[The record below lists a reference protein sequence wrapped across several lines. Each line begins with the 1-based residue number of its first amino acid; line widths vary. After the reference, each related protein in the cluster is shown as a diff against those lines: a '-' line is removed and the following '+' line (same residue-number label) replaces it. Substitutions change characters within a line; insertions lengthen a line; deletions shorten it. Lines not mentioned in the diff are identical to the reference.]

1 MTEPIRDPASIP
13 VPSSIPP
20 SAPAMGGNPTR
31 ASRQGEMVEEVY
43 FDGPISLWGRLSAFL
58 WAGFVVALVVA
69 VPIVIAITSKDSK
82 SGLPWYVDLI
92 LILLALAAPTWVW
105 VRHKTTRYKVTNYR
119 VDFERGILSTRID
132 SVELWHIDDIVFRQ
146 GLIQRLVGVGTIE
159 LVSDD
164 KSNPRLFLSSL
175 PGARQLF
182 ETLKSRIIA
191 AKRERGL
198 LELDQ

>member
-1 MTEPIRDPASIP
+1 MTEPTKDPASIP
-13 VPSSIPP
+13 SPA
-20 SAPAMGGNPTR
+20 SAPAGGNPTR

-43 FDGPISLWGRLSAFL
+43 FNGPISLWGRLSGFL
-58 WAGFVVALVVA
+58 WAGLVVALVVA
-69 VPIVIAITSKDSK
+69 VPIVFAMMRKNSDTP
-82 SGLPWYVDLI
+82 LPWYVYLI
-92 LILLALAAPTWVW
+92 LVVVALAAPACVW

-164 KSNPRLFLSSL
+164 RSNPRLFLSSL

>member
-1 MTEPIRDPASIP
+1 MIEPTPDPASDP
-13 VPSSIPP
+13 TPTPATPS
-20 SAPAMGGNPTR
+20 GKPTR
-31 ASRQGEMVEEVY
+31 AARQGEMIEEVY
-43 FDGPISLWGRLSAFL
+43 FNGPISLWGRLSAFL
-58 WAGFVVALVVA
+58 WAGLVVVLVVA
-69 VPIVIAITSKDSK
+69 VPIVAAIARKDGS
-82 SGLPWYVDLI
+82 SGLPWYVYPI
-92 LILLALAAPTWVW
+92 LALVALAAPLCVW

-164 KSNPRLFLSSL
+164 RSSPRLSLSSI
-175 PGARQLF
+175 PGARRLF

>member
-1 MTEPIRDPASIP
+1 MTEPIRDPDSIP
-13 VPSSIPP
+13 APTSPPAAASHPS
-20 SAPAMGGNPTR
+20 R
-31 ASRQGEMVEEVY
+31 AGRQGEMVEEIY
-43 FDGPISLWGRLSAFL
+43 FNGPSSLWARLSGFL
-58 WAGFVVALVVA
+58 WAGLVVALVVA
-69 VPIVIAITSKDSK
+69 VPIVLAMTRKNSDTT
-82 SGLPWYVDLI
+82 LPWYVYLI
-92 LILLALAAPTWVW
+92 LIVVALAAPVCVW

-164 KSNPRLFLSSL
+164 RSNPRLFLSSL

>member
-1 MTEPIRDPASIP
+1 MTEPTPEPASTP
-13 VPSSIPP
+13 APP
-20 SAPAMGGNPTR
+20 STPADGNPTR
-31 ASRQGEMVEEVY
+31 ASRQGQMVEEVY
-43 FDGPISLWGRLSAFL
+43 FDGPISLWGRMSAFL
-58 WAGFVVALVVA
+58 WAALVVALVVA
-69 VPIVIAITSKDSK
+69 VPIVAAIARKD
-82 SGLPWYVDLI
+82 SGLPWYVYLI
-92 LILLALAAPTWVW
+92 LILIALAAPACVW
-105 VRHKTTRYKVTNYR
+105 VQHKTTRYKLTNYR

-132 SVELWHIDDIVFRQ
+132 SIELWHIDDIAFRQ

-159 LVSDD
+159 LVADD
-164 KSNPRLFLSSL
+164 KSNPRLLLRSL

>member
-1 MTEPIRDPASIP
+1 MAQPTPDPASTPTPSP
-13 VPSSIPP
+13 VP
-20 SAPAMGGNPTR
+20 PAGAPTR
-31 ASRQGEMVEEVY
+31 ASRQGEMIEEVY

-58 WAGFVVALVVA
+58 WAGLVVALAVA
-69 VPIVIAITSKDSK
+69 VPIVAAIARKDSDG
-82 SGLPWYVDLI
+82 GLPWYIYLI
-92 LILLALAAPTWVW
+92 LVLVALAAPLCVW

-164 KSNPRLFLSSL
+164 KSNPRLLLSSI
-175 PGARQLF
+175 PGARRLF
-182 ETLKSRIIA
+182 EILKSRIIA